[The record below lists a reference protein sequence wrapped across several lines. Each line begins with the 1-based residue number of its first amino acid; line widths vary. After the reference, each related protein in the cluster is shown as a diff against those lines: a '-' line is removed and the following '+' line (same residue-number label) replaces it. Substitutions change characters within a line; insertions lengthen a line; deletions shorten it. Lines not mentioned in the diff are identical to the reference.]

1 MATKK
6 KTPSKAQETNLRHA
20 WLAGLGLVAIA
31 RRETLNAAN
40 EATARIAALKQQAGK
55 LADEAQS
62 NVRDGI
68 ACAREQ
74 GEARVGQFSADVESR
89 LAPVLVKLGLKPK
102 PTAKKRG
109 RKPAKKA
116 RKTKKPARKAK
127 KAKKPAKKK
136 ARKPAQK
143 KVKKARKP
151 AKKKAP
157 APAPEPMAPFMPPAM

>member
-6 KTPSKAQETNLRHA
+6 KTPSKAQETSLRHA

-74 GEARVGQFSADVESR
+74 GEARVGQFSAEVEAR

-102 PTAKKRG
+102 PKSKRATRS
-109 RKPAKKA
+109 RKPVG
-116 RKTKKPARKAK
+116 KTATKRAPARKVASK
-127 KAKKPAKKK
+127 RGGRKANG
-136 ARKPAQK
+136 
-143 KVKKARKP
+143 
-151 AKKKAP
+151 
-157 APAPEPMAPFMPPAM
+157 

>member
-6 KTPSKAQETNLRHA
+6 KTPSKAQETSLRHA

-68 ACAREQ
+68 ASARVQ
-74 GEARVGQFSADVESR
+74 GEAKVGQFSADVEAR

-102 PTAKKRG
+102 AKRVVRS
-109 RKPAKKA
+109 RKPA
-116 RKTKKPARKAK
+116 TKQAAKRAPARKAV
-127 KAKKPAKKK
+127 AKRTV
-136 ARKPAQK
+136 RKRQA
-143 KVKKARKP
+143 
-151 AKKKAP
+151 
-157 APAPEPMAPFMPPAM
+157 